1 MVQQESA
8 GALSSSHTHAA
19 LPPTN
24 QAWIAGQ
31 NQQTHAWLHSPA
43 RQPIRQSIAQS
54 LARLGALL
62 PQADTR
68 PAPIS
73 TSPAGAWRASA
84 ITVAG
89 SEHQAWQLWENKAGE
104 WQPRERLTCVY
115 PTGLAWR
122 PDGSGFYYDH
132 YLAYPGSHALY
143 FHLVGTAQR
152 HDRCIFY
159 HAEQPTWYYQPTV
172 SPDGR
177 WLAITIL
184 NHSAN
189 NRLTLVSLCD
199 NRAVAEGTPLEIAP
213 DFSGRYDILQW
224 QADRLLLRAVEPD
237 APNGRLLA
245 IDLQAGVGAQDR
257 EGRNKR
263 EERAESP
270 RSAFVPTK
278 VVLKAHRLPLV
289 DAIPCGAGWVVHHL
303 HGGCSELHYND
314 EQGRAQTN
322 IPLPGRG
329 TVLWLATTED
339 PPQLCYGYTDHIR
352 PPQSYRWQPGQ
363 TSAQLDGAPLS
374 LPYNPTDFYTR
385 QRWIP
390 SADGTRIPLFL
401 TQRRGLPSSPCPTL
415 LTAYGGLGQPY
426 TPHFTVDAMVWLLFG
441 GCYATVCARGG
452 SELGAAWHQA
462 AVGIHKQRTFDDLLA
477 AARWLVAAAI
487 TTPAQLGLWGISNG
501 GLTAG
506 ACLTQAPH
514 AFGAVV
520 IESGLLDMLNY
531 PQLGSGSIWRAE
543 YGSPTAPTMQPAL
556 AAYSPLHNL
565 QPGQPYP
572 PTLIT
577 THECDPRVGAEHSL
591 RFAHTLQAAQGGTAP
606 ICLRVEPGSGH
617 GDSDEPTA
625 QLAAATDR
633 LTFLAVHLGLQP

>member
-8 GALSSSHTHAA
+8 GTLSSSHNHAA
-19 LPPTN
+19 RPPTD
-24 QAWIAGQ
+24 QAWIAAQ
-31 NQQTHAWLHSPA
+31 NWQTHTWLHQPA
-43 RQPIRQSIAQS
+43 HQRIRQPIAQQ
-54 LARLGALL
+54 LAQLRALL

-68 PAPIS
+68 PAPMR
-73 TSPAGAWRASA
+73 TNPTGTWRASA
-84 ITVAG
+84 ITVDG
-89 SEHQAWQLWENKAGE
+89 SECQAWQLWENKAGD
-104 WQPRERLTCVY
+104 WQPQERLASVY

-132 YLAYPGSHALY
+132 YLAYPGVHALY
-143 FHLVGTAQR
+143 FHRVGTAQC
-152 HDRCIFY
+152 HDRCICY

-177 WLAITIL
+177 WLAITVL

-189 NRLTLVSLCD
+189 NRLILVPLC
-199 NRAVAEGTPLEIAP
+199 NNPAVAEGTSLEIVP
-213 DFSGRYDILQW
+213 HFSGRYDILHW
-224 QADRLLLRAVEPD
+224 LPDRLILRTIEPD
-237 APNGRLLA
+237 APNGRLLVV
-245 IDLQAGVGAQDR
+245 DLQTDVGVRYPVSLAQQ
-257 EGRNKR
+257 
-263 EERAESP
+263 
-270 RSAFVPTK
+270 
-278 VVLKAHRLPLV
+278 RLSLV
-289 DAIPCGAGWVVHHL
+289 DAISFGAGWVVHHL
-303 HGGCSELHYND
+303 RGGCSELHCYD

-322 IPLPGRG
+322 VPLPGRG
-329 TVLWLATTED
+329 TVLWLAATDE
-339 PPQLCYGYTDHIR
+339 PPQLCYGYTDHVR

-363 TSAQLDGAPLS
+363 TIARPDGEPLS
-374 LPYNPTDFYTR
+374 WPYAPNDFCTR
-385 QRWIP
+385 QVWIS
-390 SADGTRIPLFL
+390 SADGTRVPLFL
-401 TQRRGLPSSPCPTL
+401 TQRRGLLSSPCPTL

-441 GCYATVCARGG
+441 GRYATVCTRGG

-462 AVGIHKQRTFDDLLA
+462 AVGLHKQRTFDDLLA
-477 AARWLVAAAI
+477 AARWLVAEEI

-520 IESGLLDMLNY
+520 IESGLLDMLDY
-531 PQLGSGSIWRAE
+531 PQLGSGSTWLAE
-543 YGSPTAPTMQPAL
+543 YGSPTNPTMRQAL
-556 AAYSPLHNL
+556 AAYSPLHKL

-577 THECDPRVGAEHSL
+577 THECDPRVGVEHSL

-617 GDSDEPTA
+617 GDSAEPTA
-625 QLAAATDR
+625 QLAAALDR